1 MQRVLLPCH
10 SGCPGL
16 SCHGQVVPTRTY
28 LHGRAALSSVRP
40 DDPRHGSGE
49 RQRRSV
55 IPCAARSRKAAQ
67 SSLAAAAAVQQGCNM
82 DELMR
87 LLELLP
93 PRFQDAIMTQPNL
106 HELVEIVLGETM
118 CRFRRKGTK
127 IP

>member
-16 SCHGQVVPTRTY
+16 RCHVQLLPARTY
-28 LHGRAALSSVRP
+28 LPGRAAHLLLRP
-40 DDPRHGSGE
+40 EEPRHGSE
-49 RQRRSV
+49 EWQRRS
-55 IPCAARSRKAAQ
+55 IILRAARSRKAAQ

-93 PRFQDAIMTQPNL
+93 PRFRDAIMTQPNL
-106 HELVEIVLGETM
+106 HELVEIVLGETT
-118 CRFRRKGTK
+118 CPFRRKGPE